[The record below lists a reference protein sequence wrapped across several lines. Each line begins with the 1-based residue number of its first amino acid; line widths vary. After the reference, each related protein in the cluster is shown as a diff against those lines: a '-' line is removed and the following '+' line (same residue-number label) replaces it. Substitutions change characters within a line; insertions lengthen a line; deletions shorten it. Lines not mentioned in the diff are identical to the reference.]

1 MAASDSKA
9 VAWVAVDW
17 GSSHLRIWGMSAEH
31 RPIVETQLAL
41 GMTRLTPDRFEPTL
55 KEAIEPWLPQASDSI
70 TDVMIC
76 GMAGARGGWQEAP
89 YREVPCAPL
98 DVTELEPIKTQAT
111 NIRVFILPG
120 LSQQTPA
127 DVMRGEEAQ
136 LSGVLAENPQFSGAI
151 CLPGTHSKWV
161 SIENGKVKQFAT
173 CMTGETF
180 EWLSSKS
187 VLANVMN
194 HKGWNDEA
202 FSQGALSVIDKQA
215 EQAASPFNIRAKVVL
230 GQLSP
235 NDAYSYLSGQLIAQ
249 ELLAHQHFWREQSS
263 LVLLVGGGSLTRLY
277 EQLLKMLGCEVKVL
291 SGDTCVLRGLT
302 SAYQQRVLAEQK
314 GASYA

>member
-31 RPIVETQLAL
+31 RPIAETQLAL
-41 GMTRLTPDRFEPTL
+41 GMTRLTADRFEPTL
-55 KEAIEPWLPQASDSI
+55 MEAIESWLPQASDSI

-98 DVTELEPIKTQAT
+98 DVSALESIKTQAT

-127 DVMRGEEAQ
+127 DVMRGEETQ
-136 LSGVLAENPQFSGAI
+136 LAGVLAQNSLLNGVI

-161 SIENGKVKQFAT
+161 SVENGAVKQFAT

-187 VLANVMN
+187 VLANVMSTN
-194 HKGWNDEA
+194 GWSDEA
-202 FSQGALSVIDKQA
+202 FSQGALSVIDQQS
-215 EQAASPFNIRAKVVL
+215 EPVASPFNIRAKVVL
-230 GQLSP
+230 GQLCP

-249 ELLAHQHFWREQSS
+249 ELLAHQNFWLAQTKP
-263 LVLLVGGGSLTRLY
+263 VLLVGGTTLTRLY
-277 EQLLKMLGCEVKVL
+277 EQVLLKLGCEVKVL
-291 SGDTCVLRGLT
+291 SGDSCVLRGLT
-302 SAYQQRVLAEQK
+302 SAYQQRVLAEQE
-314 GASYA
+314 GEQHV